1 MKYPGYNSG
10 NVILSEGEWFPFK
23 IHNLVQLQDG
33 AWYYILQDINGLK
46 HFMTAAN
53 YEKYGLETGNELT
66 CKIERINCTGRIFLE
81 PRHPI
86 YKEGEIYSFDVINF
100 LNTGNENLLIVK
112 DILGNIIEVPVNG
125 TKIVDIIDAKS
136 VRCKVQSIKKGS
148 LIIEFL
154 PDRI

>member
-1 MKYPGYNSG
+1 LEFYHSMKYPGYNSG

-86 YKEGEIYSFDVINF
+86 Y
-100 LNTGNENLLIVK
+100 ENVLIVK